1 MEETKDTIKVA
12 VRCKEC
18 SHLIAYKMSA
28 ASGIIEVKCRKCGKV
43 SQINLALRKGKP
55 FIFYRMAKPR
65 GYANIS

>member
-28 ASGIIEVKCRKCGKV
+28 ATGIIEVKCRKCGTV
-43 SQINLALRKGKP
+43 SQINLALRKSKP
-55 FIFYRMAKPR
+55 FVFYRTARPL